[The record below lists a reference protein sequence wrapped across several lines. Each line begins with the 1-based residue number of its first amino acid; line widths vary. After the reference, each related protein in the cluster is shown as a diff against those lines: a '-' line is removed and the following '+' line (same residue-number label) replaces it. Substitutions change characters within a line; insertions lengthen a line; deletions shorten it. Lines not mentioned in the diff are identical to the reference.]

1 MNPLRAPGIYCV
13 LPTIVLFACSDAPI
27 EPLDPIGQGRFR
39 TIYGNADIHEP
50 FAYADAAW
58 AAEAAEF
65 SVAVFDAS
73 ALDES
78 NPNDIRQ
85 RANWTVTTRLQAQT
99 GKPLCAGELFEN
111 QPALSACSG
120 VLIAEDLVLTAGHC
134 TNGCGDL
141 RFVFDYALTPSGTLP
156 TLTQDDVYRCD
167 ATVAEHDSSSGL
179 DYAILHLTRPV
190 VGRQPT
196 PIRAATTPLEPD
208 TSLLMSGHPWR
219 MPLKIADN
227 ASVRSHAES
236 GTHFVANL
244 DAIIGNSGSGVFDA
258 TSKELLGILVRGA
271 ADFASEETC
280 HRWNRCPDDGCRGED
295 VVYVHHALE
304 HACTQI
310 DAPFCDP

>member
-1 MNPLRAPGIYCV
+1 MNPVRATRLSRLVPAIILC
-13 LPTIVLFACSDAPI
+13 ACSEAPI
-27 EPLDPIGQGRFR
+27 EPLLGQGRFT
-39 TIYGNADIHEP
+39 TIYGSTDIHEP
-50 FAYADAAW
+50 FAYPDSAW

-85 RANWTVTTRLQAQT
+85 RANWTVSTRLQAQT
-99 GKPLCAGELFEN
+99 GSPLCAGEPFET

-156 TLTQDDVYRCD
+156 TLTADDVYRCD
-167 ATVAEHDSSSGL
+167 TTVAEHDSAAGL
-179 DYAILHLTRPV
+179 DYAIVHLTRPV
-190 VGRQPT
+190 VNRAPA
-196 PIRAATTPLEPD
+196 PIRASTAPLDAGTEIV
-208 TSLLMSGHPWR
+208 MSGHPWR
-219 MPLKIADN
+219 MPLKISDN
-227 ASVRSHAES
+227 AAVRSSHPS
-236 GTHFVANL
+236 GTHFVTNL
-244 DAIIGNSGSGVFDA
+244 DAIRGNSGSGVFDA
-258 TSKELLGILVRGA
+258 TSKELLGILVRGD
-271 ADFASEETC
+271 ADFASEEAC

-295 VVYVHHALE
+295 VMYVHHALE

-310 DAPFCDP
+310 DAPFCEP